1 MRYAYRYVGV
11 LKVGGMVLIR
21 GGCGQGKAGL
31 RSQPIRPPYSSYS
44 FLVILQLP
52 TTALLF
58 LADSMLYL
66 VTRIPLPLSI
76 EHLFPRKSLFINRSY
91 PDYGPFELSCLPGR
105 PFD

>member
-31 RSQPIRPPYSSYS
+31 RSQPIRPPYTSYS

-76 EHLFPRKSLFINRSY
+76 
-91 PDYGPFELSCLPGR
+91 
-105 PFD
+105 